1 VFLTPAEADAIE
13 ARVARLEASTGVQA
27 VTAIV
32 GRSDPYPE
40 ILWKAFALGVAI
52 AALAVVVQDYLRP
65 DWTSAHA
72 AWSNVTLILGC
83 GGASAVLAIAWPTY
97 ARLFLNR
104 VRSHDEVLQYA
115 QATFL
120 ERQLF
125 RTLARNGILLCAS
138 LFERRVELIADI
150 GYHGQ
155 LVKRDWATVIDAMTP
170 LLAGARPAD
179 AMLRGLDHLEDLLLS
194 KGFIGPAADNELAN
208 QPIDEAGTA

>member
-40 ILWKAFALGVAI
+40 ILWRAFALGVAI
-52 AALAVVVQDYLRP
+52 AALAVVVQDYVRP

-72 AWSNVTLILGC
+72 AWSNVTLILAW
-83 GGASAVLAIAWPTY
+83 GGASAVLTLASPAY

-104 VRSHDEVLQYA
+104 VRSHGEVLQYA

-125 RTLARNGILLCAS
+125 RTRARNGILLCAS

-155 LVKRDWATVIDAMTP
+155 LVERDWATVIDAMTP

-179 AMLRGLDHLEDLLLS
+179 AMLRGLDRLEGLLRS

-208 QPIDEAGTA
+208 RPIDEAGTA

>member
-13 ARVARLEASTGVQA
+13 ARVARLEARTGVQA
-27 VTAIV
+27 VAAIV

-40 ILWKAFALGVAI
+40 IIWKAFALGVAF
-52 AALAVVVQDYLRP
+52 AALAVVVLDVLRP
-65 DWTSAHA
+65 DWMSAHA
-72 AWSNVTLILGC
+72 AWSSVTPILGS
-83 GGASAVLAIAWPTY
+83 GAASAVLAIAWPAY

-104 VRSHDEVLQYA
+104 VRSHGEVLQYA
-115 QATFL
+115 RATFL

-125 RTLARNGILLCAS
+125 RTRTRNGILLCAS

-155 LVKRDWATVIDAMTP
+155 LVERDWVTVIDAMTP

-179 AMLRGLDHLEDLLLS
+179 AMLRGLDRLEDLLRS
-194 KGFIGPAADNELAN
+194 KGFIRPEADNELAN
-208 QPIDEAGTA
+208 RPIDEAGTA